1 VAVRFPLKL
10 CVGSARTSKLNRWTD
25 VFLCR
30 ALGPKASS
38 RRRALQVCRTSG
50 AIFACIFLGGCLAL
64 LVATRCCAAFVFL
77 GELAVS
83 AGFPL
88 GDPLSPIALF
98 AALAMVPII
107 AVSTF
112 SLLPPLLVPPVVP
125 RALLLPNNFS
135 SPEVLC
141 EWVFNRAF
149 DQR

>member
-1 VAVRFPLKL
+1 VAARFPLKL
-10 CVGSARTSKLNRWTD
+10 CVGSAKTSKLNRWTD
-25 VFLCR
+25 AFLCR
-30 ALGPKASS
+30 A
-38 RRRALQVCRTSG
+38 
-50 AIFACIFLGGCLAL
+50 FACIFLGGCLAL
-64 LVATRCCAAFVFL
+64 LVATCCCAAFVFM

-88 GDPLSPIALF
+88 GEPLSPIALF
-98 AALAMVPII
+98 AALATVPII